1 MKTLVLPIAM
11 VCGLAACDGAP
22 TETDQAAAP
31 DAPEIAAP
39 APPETSTVSPS
50 PAASTIPAVIQGRW
64 GLVAADCE
72 PGRDDA
78 KGLLTI
84 SANELD
90 FYESV
95 GTLDDVKELGETRI
109 RADFDFIGQ
118 AEPGQRFIGQR
129 ATPEAGAAIVEAT
142 NSTRLRWV
150 PPRTAV
156 TMEYAFGRVTVS
168 YDDNYAITAVSCS

>member
-1 MKTLVLPIAM
+1 MKTLVLPFAM

-95 GTLDDVKELGETRI
+95 GTLDERFVVRRRLEGKPGKRLTRI
-109 RADFDFIGQ
+109 IQVVHQPVVGELIERQILRRLIHPVQLHFEVFFKKLIGKLVLILQ
-118 AEPGQRFIGQR
+118 LARIDLG
-129 ATPEAGAAIVEAT
+129 
-142 NSTRLRWV
+142 
-150 PPRTAV
+150 
-156 TMEYAFGRVTVS
+156 
-168 YDDNYAITAVSCS
+168 

>member
-1 MKTLVLPIAM
+1 MKTLVLPFAM

-84 SANELD
+84 TADKLE

-95 GTLDDVKELGETRI
+95 GTLDSIEEAGANRI
-109 RADFDFIGQ
+109 RADFDFTGEGMTWERDIALDLQDGGQ
-118 AEPGQRFIGQR
+118 TLVRREYG
-129 ATPEAGAAIVEAT
+129 EGAAAEAFRY
-142 NSTRLRWV
+142 SKC
-150 PPRTAV
+150 
-156 TMEYAFGRVTVS
+156 G
-168 YDDNYAITAVSCS
+168 

>member
-1 MKTLVLPIAM
+1 MRTFVLPLAILGA
-11 VCGLAACDGAP
+11 LAACNDIPSETAQAP
-22 TETDQAAAP
+22 PRDAAET
-31 DAPEIAAP
+31 AAP
-39 APPETSTVSPS
+39 APPETASPS

-84 SANELD
+84 TATELD

-109 RADFDFIGQ
+109 RADFDFIGEGQ
-118 AEPGQRFIGQR
+118 EWERDVTLEAREGGTVLIRREDGVDAAPGEFRYTKC
-129 ATPEAGAAIVEAT
+129 A
-142 NSTRLRWV
+142 
-150 PPRTAV
+150 
-156 TMEYAFGRVTVS
+156 
-168 YDDNYAITAVSCS
+168 